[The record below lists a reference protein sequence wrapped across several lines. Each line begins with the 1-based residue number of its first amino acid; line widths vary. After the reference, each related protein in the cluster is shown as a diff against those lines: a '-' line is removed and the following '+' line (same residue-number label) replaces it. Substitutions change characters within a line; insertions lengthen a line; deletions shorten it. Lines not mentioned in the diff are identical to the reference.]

1 MNRITAKLA
10 DVATISFA
18 GSRMTPGFGSIEQ
31 HAAEIERE
39 DFRSIDFST
48 DRKSTRLNSSHL
60 KLSRMPSSA

>member
-39 DFRSIDFST
+39 DFRSIDFLPVSNSVSSF
-48 DRKSTRLNSSHL
+48 RKGGG
-60 KLSRMPSSA
+60 

>member
-39 DFRSIDFST
+39 DFRSIFLPVSNSVSSF
-48 DRKSTRLNSSHL
+48 RKGGG
-60 KLSRMPSSA
+60 